1 MSGLGGHISST
12 QPDSA
17 QDGAPPFGSILCA
30 VDGSPSAAEAARQ
43 AISLSGPATALLFV
57 CVADT
62 RGVGASAQATI
73 SASRAD
79 AALQEAAALAREEG
93 VEAATEILHGR
104 NAAGLLIEAS
114 TRSDL
119 LVVASHGASRAGGI
133 LLGGTASA
141 AVHRAPVPVLV
152 ARRPPDGVAFP
163 DRIMVASDGSPDA
176 RRAVHLAA
184 RLGRRRSSTLLLLHV
199 GAGQAGQLPL
209 EALEPAAARELE
221 HALLERQGDPADEI
235 LAAASAESVSLLA
248 IGSRG
253 LKGLPALGSV
263 SERVSHRARC
273 SVLVARPAR

>member
-43 AISLSGPATALLFV
+43 AIGLSGPATALVFV

-104 NAAGLLIEAS
+104 NAAGLQN
-114 TRSDL
+114 
-119 LVVASHGASRAGGI
+119 
-133 LLGGTASA
+133 
-141 AVHRAPVPVLV
+141 APMP
-152 ARRPPDGVAFP
+152 APSND
-163 DRIMVASDGSPDA
+163 DA
-176 RRAVHLAA
+176 R
-184 RLGRRRSSTLLLLHV
+184 TE
-199 GAGQAGQLPL
+199 
-209 EALEPAAARELE
+209 EAP
-221 HALLERQGDPADEI
+221 
-235 LAAASAESVSLLA
+235 
-248 IGSRG
+248 
-253 LKGLPALGSV
+253 
-263 SERVSHRARC
+263 C
-273 SVLVARPAR
+273 